1 LTLKGTAMPTLTLIT
16 SVPSSDAAYRTD
28 LIARYVAAQDQFTE
42 LALLAE
48 AARYDRTNPGASLT
62 DELLGAGLGDV
73 A

>member
-1 LTLKGTAMPTLTLIT
+1 MSLRLII
-16 SVPSSDAAYRTD
+16 SAPSSDAAYRTG
-28 LIARYVAAQDQFTE
+28 LIARYVTARDEFAE

-48 AARYDRTNPGASLT
+48 AARYDKANPGAQLT